1 MRATFGKEHSSRVRK
16 IINVNANYRLASFST
31 DLSKL

>member
-16 IINVNANYRLASFST
+16 IINVNANYRSIDF
-31 DLSKL
+31 SKL